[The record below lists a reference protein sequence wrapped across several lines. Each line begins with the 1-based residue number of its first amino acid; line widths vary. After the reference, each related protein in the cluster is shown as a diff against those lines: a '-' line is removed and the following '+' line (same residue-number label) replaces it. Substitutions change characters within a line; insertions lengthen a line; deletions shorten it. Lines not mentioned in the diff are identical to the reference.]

1 METETEYKLMTNTV
15 NRRYQSSDT
24 AGFYCQT
31 LSSQNKNPN
40 PSPIREKFGLYLCGE
55 PSEIRTPDNLI
66 KSFKTQMEFRG
77 IQCILSQ
84 RNRMVITFST
94 YWNKKSQLYQFKKIK
109 TFYRI
114 NIEHE

>member
-1 METETEYKLMTNTV
+1 METKSEHKMMINTS
-15 NRRYQSSDT
+15 NRRYPIERHRR
-24 AGFYCQT
+24 FYCQT

-40 PSPIREKFGLYLCGE
+40 PSPLREKFGLYLYGE

-84 RNRMVITFST
+84 RNRMVITFLT
-94 YWNKKSQLYQFKKIK
+94 YWDKKSQLYQFKKIK